1 MSTETPL
8 MLAARQAEERRRNI
22 VNYAVEHYFEEGSL
36 EIDFGAEVSESDD
49 PQENGAY
56 VQCWKWVPF
65 AGTEFDKE
73 TAE

>member
-1 MSTETPL
+1 MK
-8 MLAARQAEERRRNI
+8 AAREAEERRARI
-22 VNYAVEHYFEEGSL
+22 VTHAKEAYHEEGEL
-36 EIDFGAEVSESDD
+36 EFDDNAEVSESDD

-73 TAE
+73 NAD